1 MDKLWGLIDGL
12 LAKLKLTL
20 NGERL
25 DALNAKLDKL
35 AGQGLPLAIAVIIV
49 TGVIMS
55 TKLDDTGMISK
66 AVGMAIAA
74 IALGYLSYRFS
85 EGCRSAGAGE
95 TSTLSLTVYLDL
107 VIVVGFLGFLGGLLG
122 GLAQLV
128 DGNSAGAGM
137 MLSSSFAALILT
149 WTLCNPDRLGVRF
162 DSSAGATNDLV
173 SLASIFV
180 RVVLRIALP
189 LSSVVVIIAS
199 VMTLLAA
206 GLSLGAEGF
215 EAMKYSAAVAGGTSL
230 ILGGIA
236 APLLVYMGYV
246 VVSFQ
251 IGLLENILSIKE
263 VARNTARGSG
273 GPSLDSDA

>member
-12 LAKLKLTL
+12 LGKLKSTL
-20 NGERL
+20 SADRL
-25 DALNAKLDKL
+25 DSLNAKLDKL
-35 AGQGLPLAIAVIIV
+35 AAQGLPVAIVVIIL

-55 TKLDDTGMISK
+55 SKLDESDLIGK
-66 AVGMAIAA
+66 AIGASIGA
-74 IALGYLSYRFS
+74 IALGYLSYRFA

-128 DGNSAGAGM
+128 DGNSSGAGA
-137 MLSSSFAALILT
+137 MLSGSFAALILT
-149 WTLCNPDRLGVRF
+149 WTLCNPDRLGVRI

-189 LSSVVVIIAS
+189 LSAVVVIVAS

-206 GLSLGAEGF
+206 VLALGAEGF
-215 EAMKYSAAVAGGTSL
+215 EAMKYAGGVAAGTSL

-236 APLLVYMGYV
+236 TPLVVYLGYV
-246 VVSFQ
+246 YLSFV
-251 IGLLENILSIKE
+251 IGIMENILSIKA
-263 VARNTARGSG
+263 VARNTAGGSSARATDPG
-273 GPSLDSDA
+273 A